1 MPYVREKLQR
11 PTAGDRAR
19 ERRRVNPRRLAPD
32 PANPGARFHD
42 AFEWLRMAAIYAGR
56 RSYRTLSIAEA
67 ATARREQIRADAA
80 RVVQGAADEIAALVP
95 PSFRPGHRREQI
107 RGAAALA
114 ATPKARLDL
123 ARAWLMHADALA
135 GRHARR
141 DGGAARA
148 RAAAIKG
155 EATARLIEW
164 AEEMDADDYGE

>member
-11 PTAGDRAR
+11 PTAADRAR
-19 ERRRVNPRRLAPD
+19 ERRKNPSRFAPD
-32 PANPGARFHD
+32 PANPGARFYD

-56 RSYRTLSIAEA
+56 RSYRTLDIAERA
-67 ATARREQIRADAA
+67 VARRDRIRGDAA
-80 RVVQGAADEIAALVP
+80 RVVQATADEVAALIP
-95 PSFRPGHRREQI
+95 SSFRPGRRREQI
-107 RGAAALA
+107 RGASALA
-114 ATPKARLDL
+114 DTPKAQLDL

-135 GRHARR
+135 GRYARQ

-148 RAAAIKG
+148 RAAVIKG